1 MCRALRIK
9 KGWRQV
15 DVAARAR
22 VARTTV
28 SDLETG
34 HVSRLRV
41 EAILRVIEALGG
53 RIDFV
58 VRWQGGELDRLLN
71 SRHSQLHESLAQ
83 MFESLAD
90 WQIAPEVSFNIR
102 GERGVVDI
110 LAWHAAT
117 RTLLVIEL
125 KTDIVDMN
133 EMLGTLDRKTRLA
146 KTIARERGWF
156 PERVARLARH
166 RRELDEQ
173 ATRRAPRV
181 RPAARVSGRR
191 SSGAWMARGAGSLL
205 PRIVVL
211 V

>member
-1 MCRALRIK
+1 M
-9 KGWRQV
+9 
-15 DVAARAR
+15 
-22 VARTTV
+22 
-28 SDLETG
+28 
-34 HVSRLRV
+34 
-41 EAILRVIEALGG
+41 IEALGG

-90 WQIAPEVSFNIR
+90 WQIAAEVSFNIR

-156 PERVARLARH
+156 PERVAVWLVIAESSMNRRRVARH
-166 RRELDEQ
+166 ASVL
-173 ATRRAPRV
+173 RRAFPDDGRRV
-181 RPAARVSGRR
+181 RGWLAAPEASFRGLSFWSNAASAGTKPGFATPRRVRLPKSRRKAQKSAARQ
-191 SSGAWMARGAGSLL
+191 
-205 PRIVVL
+205 PE
-211 V
+211 